1 MRLKQVLAAVM
12 GASVVIGSFGSVG
25 ASAADVSCAE
35 GIKVAYHTR
44 DEIRNYLK
52 KHPFDMNRQAEY
64 AQTPVT
70 WKPYREGKLSDTDLK
85 EGLNALNS
93 MRYIAGVGVKDVILC
108 HYGNDYAQAGA
119 LACCINGSL
128 SHNPGYIQGMDSAL
142 WTYAKFG
149 CQQSNLASGFK
160 NVAHSVVLGYLYDT
174 NDKNISALGHRRWCL
189 NPPMD
194 VTGFGQVN
202 NFSAMYALAN
212 GYKNADNYGVCWP
225 AQNMPLEY
233 FPADTA
239 WSISMGYN
247 VNAADVEVT
256 LTRKSDGEVWTFSS
270 ESADGYFNVNNEEYG
285 QTGCIIFRPDGVEK
299 FSHGDVYSV
308 KITGLNTPVSYNVSF
323 FGLDG
328 DDSIFAD
335 DESNNDTDAPD
346 DSSTPDDGSDIVY
359 EPEIKDYIDE
369 ATGIEITAEAG
380 TFPVN
385 TTLKAEPV
393 ESGCTLTRYTCDLS
407 FICGGRTY
415 QPTCGVNVRIPV
427 PVQFVSCSNLYVY
440 HIRDNSYN
448 FVNSSISNGCVSFR
462 ADSFS
467 PYVISSERLTETGE
481 PEEEKTPDDDT
492 APTSP
497 STPTAP
503 TVTVPDIIGNVSGVD
518 DTESAPTDS
527 SVPDEDI
534 PEVSDNTVSSEG
546 DISDSSASEPES
558 ENNAGSEAVKESVNS
573 YVTMTPA
580 KNPATGITAA
590 FLPLIAVGAA
600 LFIASNKKK

>member
-1 MRLKQVLAAVM
+1 MKLRQVLASVM
-12 GASVVIGSFGSVG
+12 GTAVAIGSVG
-25 ASAADVSCAE
+25 IVGVSAADVSQVE
-35 GIKVAYHTR
+35 GINVAYHTR
-44 DEIRNYLK
+44 SEIRDYLK
-52 KHPFDMNRQAEY
+52 NHPFDMDRQAEY
-64 AQTPVT
+64 AQAPVT
-70 WKPYREGKLSDTDLK
+70 WRPFQEGRLSDTDLK

-108 HYGNDYAQAGA
+108 HYGNDYAQAGS
-119 LACCINGSL
+119 LACCVNGSL
-128 SHNPGYIQGMDSAL
+128 SHNPAYIQGMDSTL

-174 NDKNISALGHRRWCL
+174 NERNISALGHRRWCL

-256 LTRKSDGEVWTFSS
+256 LTRKSDGEVWTFSN

-308 KITGLNTPVSYNVSF
+308 KITGLNAPVSYNVSF

-335 DESNNDTDAPD
+335 DESDNDTDTPD
-346 DSSTPDDGSDIVY
+346 DTSAPDDGSDIVY
-359 EPEIKDYIDE
+359 EPESKDYIDE

-380 TFPVN
+380 TFPAG

-393 ESGCTLTRYTCDLS
+393 ESGCTPTRYTCDLS
-407 FICGGRTY
+407 FICGGRAY
-415 QPTCGVNVRIPV
+415 QPMCGVNVRIPM
-427 PVQFVSCSNLYVY
+427 PVQFVGCSDLYVY
-440 HIRDNSYN
+440 HIRDNTYN
-448 FVNSSISNGCVSFR
+448 FVNSSIINGCVSFC

-467 PYVISSERLTETGE
+467 PYVISSEKLNETGE
-481 PEEEKTPDDDT
+481 PEKETASDVDLTPT
-492 APTSP
+492 EPTEPAAPT
-497 STPTAP
+497 TP
-503 TVTVPDIIGNVSGVD
+503 TVTVPDIIGSVSNAD
-518 DTESAPTDS
+518 DTESTTDS
-527 SVPDEDI
+527 SVPD
-534 PEVSDNTVSSEG
+534 VSITESSEVTEP
-546 DISDSSASEPES
+546 SSSASEPES
-558 ENNAGSEAVKESVNS
+558 ETVKESVNN
-573 YVTMTPA
+573 YVTMTPV

-590 FLPLIAVGAA
+590 FLPFIAVGAA
-600 LFIASNKKK
+600 LFVAAHKKK